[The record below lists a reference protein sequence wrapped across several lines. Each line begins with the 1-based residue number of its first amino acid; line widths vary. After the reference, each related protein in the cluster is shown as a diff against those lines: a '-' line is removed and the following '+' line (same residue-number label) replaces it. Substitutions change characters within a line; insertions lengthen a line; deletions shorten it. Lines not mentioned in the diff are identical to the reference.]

1 MGQAATI
8 TINDRETTPIAHAF
22 TPRTVSTDLAQFVES
37 ASVPI
42 GERKLSISSR
52 KSGGKYRIRLKL
64 ENPTL
69 VTEVVNSVNVPKVP
83 RIAYA
88 DVTFTFDET
97 HSLQERKNTV
107 GMFANALAASQTLV
121 DASVTGLEGIW

>member
-8 TINDRETTPIAHAF
+8 TVNDRETTPLAHAF
-22 TPRTVSTDLAQFVES
+22 APRQVTSDLALFVES

-52 KSGGKYRIRLKL
+52 KSAGKYRIRVKL

-83 RIAYA
+83 RTAYA
-88 DVTFTFDET
+88 DVTFTFEDT

-107 GMFANALAASQTLV
+107 GMFANALASTQTLV
-121 DASVTGLEGIW
+121 DASVTGLETVW

>member
-8 TINDRETTPIAHAF
+8 TVNDRETTPLAHAF
-22 TPRTVSTDLAQFVES
+22 APRVVSSDLAQFVES

-42 GERKLSISSR
+42 GERKLTIGSR
-52 KSGGKYRIRLKL
+52 KAGGKYRIRLKL

-69 VTEVVNSVNVPKVP
+69 VTEVVNGVNVPKVP
-83 RIAYA
+83 RTAYA

-121 DASVTGLEGIW
+121 DSTLTGLEGIW